1 MICPYCKNADTK
13 VVDSRPVEDG
23 LAIRRRRECEKCHR
37 RFTTFEKIENSLLV
51 VVKSNGIR
59 ESFDRNKL
67 IKGMLKAC
75 EKTKVTYSDVEAIAE
90 DIERTLSN
98 SMEKEVEACKE
109 QVAEKKGQTICPS
122 CGAGVPKEASF
133 CMYCGAPLPER
144 KEEKTEDADFTE
156 VPEDAFEPEDEPAG
170 QKAETEEK
178 EPAEREASAGETVHT
193 EKTASQ
199 ETSEEGSGSA
209 QTSGQ
214 E

>member
-75 EKTKVTYSDVEAIAE
+75 EKTKVTYSDVESIAE

-98 SMEKEVEACKE
+98 SMEKEVETKVIGQMVMDRLRNLD
-109 QVAEKKGQTICPS
+109 QVAYVRFASVYHKFTEVETFVREINKLLLEEKKEEKKGE
-122 CGAGVPKEASF
+122 KDASNS
-133 CMYCGAPLPER
+133 
-144 KEEKTEDADFTE
+144 D
-156 VPEDAFEPEDEPAG
+156 
-170 QKAETEEK
+170 
-178 EPAEREASAGETVHT
+178 
-193 EKTASQ
+193 
-199 ETSEEGSGSA
+199 
-209 QTSGQ
+209 
-214 E
+214 